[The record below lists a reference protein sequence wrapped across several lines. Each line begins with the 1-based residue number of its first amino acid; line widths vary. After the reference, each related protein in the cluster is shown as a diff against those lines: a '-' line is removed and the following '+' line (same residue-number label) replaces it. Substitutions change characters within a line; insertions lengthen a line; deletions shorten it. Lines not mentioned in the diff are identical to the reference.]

1 MKSPLEIVQYMLNN
15 DAYSKWLGI
24 SILEVN
30 EGFCK
35 LTMTV
40 HSEMLNGHQIAHGGI
55 SYAISDSALAFAA
68 NSRGYKAVSIE
79 TSIAHISPVFEGDT
93 LIVICSEIS
102 NGKSIARYI
111 SEVFNQN
118 NQLVARFNGTVF
130 KKNESW

>member
-1 MKSPLEIVQYMLNN
+1 MKSPQEIVQFMLNN

-79 TSIAHISPVFEGDT
+79 TSIAHISPVLEGDT